1 MICARGDQADADALH
16 TLVDGITCDDKFG
29 DVIRLDS
36 LDFANNE
43 DAKDSACMRVCVC
56 VYIYKY
62 VSQCCGNRKLLC
74 CLSGSRSNGRK
85 KANWNERLE

>member
-56 VYIYKY
+56 VYIYI
-62 VSQCCGNRKLLC
+62 SI
-74 CLSGSRSNGRK
+74 CLSAAVTGNCCVV
-85 KANWNERLE
+85 